1 MLIKRVGIGNIEE
14 AFIEDRFGNGLN
26 IIFSDDNNK
35 GKTLVMQGIMYALGN
50 EPIFPKGFAYKQ
62 YYFVCEIEVN
72 GNIMKVLRKDRFFVV
87 LYCEEM
93 YKFDFVAEFKY
104 FIKDKGI
111 FDIPTISKKGINTLC
126 GLELFYELFF
136 VGQDKRNTSNI
147 INRGQYN
154 KEDFIQ
160 MLCSMNGYPFV
171 EVDDVAINKRIKE
184 IRGEMQTTKKLL
196 SLLRDNPEIS
206 KYINKYGDTE
216 AFKKF
221 KEEVRKL
228 NADIS
233 SYRRK
238 RQLETNRKYKLE
250 DLIQEL
256 NSLNREIDNGNVVC
270 ANCGS
275 EKIIYKNREL
285 SFEISNKYVRDN
297 VIKSIGYQ
305 ISQKDDIINECNN
318 NIHNIQDKLQGILAE
333 IPVELQYAVLYS
345 ETIKREREYDSK
357 LIQLSEE
364 LDELKTKLKENEQ
377 ADNKSKTKRK
387 ELKENILLKM
397 NQLCKV
403 VDPNGILHFE
413 ELFTKNGEN
422 CSGSDEQEYY
432 YCRLLAL
439 NDYFRHDYPILIDSY
454 REGEISSQKD
464 EIMLRN
470 FIDRKKQI
478 IITSTLKN
486 EEYSTDKYNKYEDE
500 AVILDYSNNQ
510 ASKLLQENYLDEFKE
525 LISIF
530 SIILK

>member
-1 MLIKRVGIGNIEE
+1 
-14 AFIEDRFGNGLN
+14 
-26 IIFSDDNNK
+26 
-35 GKTLVMQGIMYALGN
+35 
-50 EPIFPKGFAYKQ
+50 
-62 YYFVCEIEVN
+62 
-72 GNIMKVLRKDRFFVV
+72 
-87 LYCEEM
+87 
-93 YKFDFVAEFKY
+93 
-104 FIKDKGI
+104 
-111 FDIPTISKKGINTLC
+111 
-126 GLELFYELFF
+126 
-136 VGQDKRNTSNI
+136 
-147 INRGQYN
+147 
-154 KEDFIQ
+154 
-160 MLCSMNGYPFV
+160 MNGYPFV

-387 ELKENILLKM
+387 ELKDNILLKM
-397 NQLCKV
+397 NQLCKE

>member
-1 MLIKRVGIGNIEE
+1 MLIKRVGIGNI

-184 IRGEMQTTKKLL
+184 IRGEMQTTKRLL

-221 KEEVRKL
+221 KEE
-228 NADIS
+228 
-233 SYRRK
+233 
-238 RQLETNRKYKLE
+238 
-250 DLIQEL
+250 
-256 NSLNREIDNGNVVC
+256 
-270 ANCGS
+270 
-275 EKIIYKNREL
+275 
-285 SFEISNKYVRDN
+285 F
-297 VIKSIGYQ
+297 IKFFF
-305 ISQKDDIINECNN
+305 
-318 NIHNIQDKLQGILAE
+318 L
-333 IPVELQYAVLYS
+333 
-345 ETIKREREYDSK
+345 T
-357 LIQLSEE
+357 
-364 LDELKTKLKENEQ
+364 
-377 ADNKSKTKRK
+377 
-387 ELKENILLKM
+387 
-397 NQLCKV
+397 
-403 VDPNGILHFE
+403 
-413 ELFTKNGEN
+413 
-422 CSGSDEQEYY
+422 
-432 YCRLLAL
+432 
-439 NDYFRHDYPILIDSY
+439 
-454 REGEISSQKD
+454 
-464 EIMLRN
+464 
-470 FIDRKKQI
+470 
-478 IITSTLKN
+478 
-486 EEYSTDKYNKYEDE
+486 
-500 AVILDYSNNQ
+500 
-510 ASKLLQENYLDEFKE
+510 
-525 LISIF
+525 
-530 SIILK
+530 